1 MQKREEE
8 EVQENGGSPVQGSCR
23 IAAFLVGLTI
33 RCHLISEKAFQS
45 CHSLGLGG
53 TMFVKE
59 TVTRN
64 AEVLHFSTTDGR
76 DSVIFPCFPCDR
88 SRDKKAF

>member
-45 CHSLGLGG
+45 CHSLGTGG
-53 TMFVKE
+53 TPANGAGF
-59 TVTRN
+59 
-64 AEVLHFSTTDGR
+64 DG
-76 DSVIFPCFPCDR
+76 FFG
-88 SRDKKAF
+88 

>member
-45 CHSLGLGG
+45 CHSLGTGG
-53 TMFVKE
+53 NYVCQG
-59 TVTRN
+59 N
-64 AEVLHFSTTDGR
+64 GDGP
-76 DSVIFPCFPCDR
+76 IEG
-88 SRDKKAF
+88 